1 MAHTGLLKKHRIII
15 REYYNVIYR
24 DREKEPGGARRTM
37 C

>member
-1 MAHTGLLKKHRIII
+1 MAHTGLLKKHRITI
-15 REYYNVIYR
+15 REYNVIYR